1 MEQVNEATDL
11 VLDRVLDAARDRVWR
26 AWTDPEQLKQWWCPR
41 PWTTPEAV
49 IDLRP
54 GGRFYTRMAGPN
66 GEGASG
72 GEGCFLE
79 VVRQERL
86 VWTSALMAGFR
97 PAGTEGISCGEDSP
111 VMAFTAVVT
120 FEEEGEG
127 RTRYRAHVMHAT
139 EADRDAHERMGFHDG
154 WGAAAKQLE
163 ELAGA

>member
-11 VLDRVLDAARDRVWR
+11 VLDRELNAPIDRVWR
-26 AWTDPEQLKQWWCPR
+26 AWTDAEQLKQWWCPR

-54 GGRFYTRMAGPN
+54 GGRFYTRMEGPN

-79 VVRQERL
+79 VAPQQRL

-97 PAGTEGISCGEDSP
+97 PAGADAISCGEDSP

-120 FEEEGEG
+120 FEDAGEG

-139 EADRDAHERMGFHDG
+139 KAGRDSHEQMGFHDG
-154 WGAAAKQLE
+154 WGTAAKQLE